1 MEPLTVLPYDD
12 DDEDMDVLNVP
23 DSDDEELLEENQT
36 TVTNIQSLQ
45 EKITDFKRALY
56 FDLVSNDT
64 KHDSSDLGGM
74 MTFHALFLQCVGYW
88 IGCLDSRP
96 VPIPTFS
103 TKQHT
108 ARFLDIT
115 KDIQTI
121 RRLNVD
127 ARIMLYSMLFN
138 FSIQHPYD
146 LGRSKKKASITK

>member
-1 MEPLTVLPYDD
+1 MEPLTVLPYEEDE
-12 DDEDMDVLNVP
+12 EDMDVLNLP
-23 DSDDEELLEENQT
+23 DSDEEELLEENQT
-36 TVTNIQSLQ
+36 TVANIASLQ
-45 EKITDFKRALY
+45 QKITEFKRTLY
-56 FDLVSNDT
+56 VDLVSND
-64 KHDSSDLGGM
+64 KNHNSSDLGAM

-96 VPIPTFS
+96 VPMPTFS

-115 KDIQTI
+115 KDVQSI
-121 RRLNVD
+121 RKVNVD

-146 LGRSKKKASITK
+146 LGRSKKKPSVNK